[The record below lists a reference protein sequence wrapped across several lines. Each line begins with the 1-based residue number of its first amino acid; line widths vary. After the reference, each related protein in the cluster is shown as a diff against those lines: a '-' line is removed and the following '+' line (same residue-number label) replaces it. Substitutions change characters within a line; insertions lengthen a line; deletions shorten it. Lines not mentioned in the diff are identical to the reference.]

1 MDEFIN
7 LEFGSRGYTVIY
19 QKLNYNSNP
28 KTVDIAF
35 LNKKMTPEE
44 MKLYNRMLADKGVT
58 DTVLN
63 FRQDDAD
70 LKSEIL
76 KELGKQDHTLTEKDL
91 TINNLTT
98 ELNRYKVEQPGLQKE
113 MEILFPE
120 LQSVTLGKIERYAET
135 DSARMEWV
143 VLYRTQ
149 NEKETADSPKIK
161 QWLSER
167 LKTKNILLINEP
179 LTNNSD

>member
-44 MKLYNRMLADKGVT
+44 MKLYNRMLADKGVRN
-58 DTVLN
+58 TVLN

-91 TINNLTT
+91 TINNLRT
-98 ELNRYKVEQPGLQKE
+98 ELNRYKVEEPGLRKE

-135 DSARMEWV
+135 DSAKMEWV

-149 NEKETADSPKIK
+149 NEKETANSPKIK

-167 LKTKNILLINEP
+167 LKTKNILLINDP
-179 LTNNSD
+179 LTNTPD